1 MVNAGLAVMVSM
13 ESLVT
18 EDLRVLGSDQGF
30 PPLPSMNLHL
40 LRNPLMA
47 SPITA
52 CLADYIIEG
61 FRL

>member
-1 MVNAGLAVMVSM
+1 MISM

-18 EDLRVLGSDQGF
+18 EDLRVLGNEEGF

-47 SPITA
+47 SPITE
-52 CLADYIIEG
+52 CLAEYIIEG
-61 FRL
+61 FKL

>member
-1 MVNAGLAVMVSM
+1 VVSAGLAVMISM

-18 EDLRVLGSDQGF
+18 EDLRVLGNEEGF

-47 SPITA
+47 SPITE
-52 CLADYIIEG
+52 CLAEYIIEG
-61 FRL
+61 FKL